1 MSNYKHNTIIVV
13 GHMQPKELEL
23 ARSRAIE
30 IGLYPVSKILDYKWN
45 GFQSFVIPP
54 HGMKTD
60 TDECLIELSKRD
72 KFKDFLTNWK
82 NGVHGELDHLS
93 YRDHL
98 NLEWIAVTFGG
109 DDLIGNG
116 RNIVTTETPGR

>member
-1 MSNYKHNTIIVV
+1 MSNYKHDAIIVV
-13 GHMQPKELEL
+13 GRMQPKELEL

-60 TDECLIELSKRD
+60 TDECLVELSKRD

-82 NGVHGELDHLS
+82 NGVHDQL
-93 YRDHL
+93 DHL

-116 RNIVTTETPGR
+116 RNIVTTETQGKINVL